1 MDSKQLVQA
10 LLVALLVYVAYTFIL
25 NRFFPPRPP
34 AQTTPAGSSAPG
46 APPVA
51 ESPAGSQPGPALAF
65 SAGQSEELLT
75 LGGRDGQER
84 LEVELSPRG
93 AAIRRIHLTERD
105 KKNRFV
111 HKDAAD
117 AKRPYELI
125 RPVADR
131 DRERTS
137 FATYQIVVREFDNRS
152 WLLDD
157 LIWGVASHSTD
168 RVDFT
173 STLHDPAGGG
183 VLRLTKTY
191 EVKRGAPL
199 IELSLGIENL
209 SERTLSVIIGHDGP
223 IGIRR
228 ESPQYDMRR
237 VMAAQHKPGANVAIA
252 HPQQR
257 AGLKKSMDAGEAAKL
272 LGADAGDFVW
282 TALTDR
288 YFGVFTRP
296 LGDGAG
302 KLIQRVE
309 GRLGTV
315 ASPETD
321 PGDLLARIYTT
332 AVPIPAGGSASQR
345 FEIYAGP
352 KDSDILARVNP
363 EFDDAAKVGYHLTQ
377 GIDQTCMC
385 TFQPLP
391 YLMTE
396 LLRGIKFVVGNYGI
410 AIIVLVIIVRGL
422 LHPLAVFQQKSMFK
436 MQEAM
441 VRIQPKMNEIKERL
455 ADDKVKQQQEMMRL
469 YAEEN
474 VNPAASLVAMV
485 PLFIQMPILVA
496 LWQGLNTDVHMRLA
510 PFDGW
515 WIKDLSSPDALIHFA
530 QPITIPI
537 LGWLPLIGTIFTNVP
552 SLNVLPIL
560 MGVSMYLQQK
570 YMPKPQMQAKMDAA
584 RAGQHKPGGG
594 MSPEEQ
600 LRQQQMIATM
610 MSIMFPFMF
619 YYMPSGLNLYWLST
633 NVFGIFESLRI
644 RRQIDRDK
652 ARRELLGPA
661 ANKPR
666 SPGIV
671 ARFLKRMAAQYDEL
685 QRSADQASGKA
696 PKKTR

>member
-1 MDSKQLVQA
+1 MDSKQLIQA
-10 LLVALLVYVAYTFIL
+10 LLVALLVYVAYTLIL

-34 AQTTPAGSSAPG
+34 AQTTTPAAVAPDVPT
-46 APPVA
+46 AALP
-51 ESPAGSQPGPALAF
+51 SGSQPAAAF
-65 SAGQSEELLT
+65 VFSGGASEEPIT
-75 LGGRDGQER
+75 LGGRDGRER
-84 LEVELSPRG
+84 LEVELTPRG
-93 AAIRRIHLTERD
+93 GAIRRILLTERD
-105 KKNRFV
+105 KKGRFV
-111 HKDAAD
+111 HRDAA
-117 AKRPYELI
+117 KSTQPYELI
-125 RPVADR
+125 RPVADH
-131 DRERTS
+131 DRERDS
-137 FATYQIVVREFDNRS
+137 FATPQIVIREFNHQT
-152 WLLDD
+152 WTLDD
-157 LIWGVASHSTD
+157 LIWAVSASTERRVA
-168 RVDFT
+168 FT
-173 STLHDPAGGG
+173 STLRDPAGGEL
-183 VLRLTKTY
+183 LRLTKTY
-191 EVKRGAPL
+191 ELKPAAPL
-199 IELSLGIENL
+199 LDLALTVENL
-209 SERTLSVIIGHDGP
+209 SSQTLSVIVAQDGP

-237 VMAAQHKPGANVAIA
+237 VMAAQQKPGAGVAIGHA
-252 HPQQR
+252 YQR
-257 AGLKKSMDAGEAAKL
+257 ISLKKSMDAGEAAKL
-272 LGADAGDFVW
+272 LSADGGDFVW

-309 GRLGTV
+309 GRLATL

-321 PGDLLARIYTT
+321 PGDLLARIYST
-332 AVPIPAGGSASQR
+332 VLPLPPGGSSTQS

-352 KDSDILARVNP
+352 KDSDILATINP
-363 EFDDAAKVGYHLTQ
+363 AFDDATKIGYHLTQ
-377 GIDQTCMC
+377 SVDQTCMC

-422 LHPLAVFQQKSMFK
+422 LHPLAVFQQKSMFR

-441 VRIQPKMNEIKERL
+441 VRIQPKLNELKERY

-515 WIKDLSSPDALIHFA
+515 WIKDLSSPDALITFS
-530 QPITIPI
+530 QPVTIPI
-537 LGWLPLIGTIFTNVP
+537 LGWLPLIGAIFSHIP
-552 SLNVLPIL
+552 SINLLPIL

-570 YMPKPQMQAKMDAA
+570 YMPKPQMQARLDAA
-584 RAGQHKPGGG
+584 RSTPRKPGSGL
-594 MSPEEQ
+594 SPEEQ

-644 RRQIDRDK
+644 RRQIEREK
-652 ARRELLGPA
+652 ARRERLGPA
-661 ANKPR
+661 AIQPR
-666 SPGIV
+666 PPGVV

-685 QRSADQASGKA
+685 QRQADQASGKA
-696 PKKTR
+696 PRKSR